1 MNGRCV
7 SLIGSGVQTLIF
19 SDAFCIEIKA
29 KEIHGKQT
37 TKNIQNTK
45 IRFLCGFK
53 KLLKAVGF
61 VARCSSID

>member
-37 TKNIQNTK
+37 TKQRIFKIQK
-45 IRFLCGFK
+45 YAFCAD
-53 KLLKAVGF
+53 LKN
-61 VARCSSID
+61 C

>member
-37 TKNIQNTK
+37 TNNDEYSKYKNT
-45 IRFLCGFK
+45 L
-53 KLLKAVGF
+53 F
-61 VARCSSID
+61 VRI